1 VIPPSADLSG
11 SHVLLEE
18 RGRWFLQHV
27 YILCLQHSDGHPF
40 WSMAR
45 CAASWRNRATAQPRN
60 LGGGHVV
67 SVLVRVTAWKRFQ
80 HPRGWPSLS
89 AGATAIAAMYL
100 TRTLHPPRGE
110 TALIVG
116 IGSDESHALSYV
128 FVVIPSTVGP
138 LLLLLIG
145 LLVNNIPQSRCY
157 RRVGS
162 NGRVPPM
169 RV

>member
-1 VIPPSADLSG
+1 MIGSFGASA
-11 SHVLLEE
+11 VL
-18 RGRWFLQHV
+18 V
-27 YILCLQHSDGHPF
+27 YGAVRSLL
-40 WSMAR
+40 
-45 CAASWRNRATAQPRN
+45 AQPRN

-67 SVLVRVTAWKRFQ
+67 SALVRVTAWKRFQ
-80 HPRGWPSLS
+80 HSPGLAESV
-89 AGATAIAAMYL
+89 AVATAIAAMYL

-128 FVVIPSTVGP
+128 FVVIPATVGP